1 MTFGSLRNEAD
12 QPFDCRLSDR
22 PCRRMERS
30 GPRRRRRARRYRDS
44 RAASRDGDRP
54 GGYRPLGPAH
64 VAGAAGPAQHDELLR
79 PGPAAHCGWEPHGP
93 AHQRTKGG
101 SAGGSRHDS
110 ALPRRAHRDPGRQRR
125 RGACRT
131 RHEWRGQR
139 GAARGPGGVRDAGDH
154 HATDRERYGVPVG
167 QRRLARSGRQRA
179 HDPRR
184 RQLPARRNPQG
195 RPGLRPILLAGRRQL
210 RGHRRREPRGQYG
223 DRQQGRAAAHEE
235 RQHEALPL
243 DRGLP

>member
-1 MTFGSLRNEAD
+1 
-12 QPFDCRLSDR
+12 
-22 PCRRMERS
+22 MERS

-44 RAASRDGDRP
+44 RAASGDGGSTGRISP
-54 GGYRPLGPAH
+54 SRASTRCWSCWICTARRTSSAWAGLLIAGGSST
-64 VAGAAGPAQHDELLR
+64 VLLI
-79 PGPAAHCGWEPHGP
+79 
-93 AHQRTKGG
+93 QRTQGG

-139 GAARGPGGVRDAGDH
+139 GAARGPGGVRDAGDR
-154 HATDRERYGVPVG
+154 HATDREGHGVPVG

-184 RQLPARRNPQG
+184 RRLPARRNPQS
-195 RPGLRPILLAGRRQL
+195 RSGLRPILLAGRRPAS
-210 RGHRRREPRGQYG
+210 RTRS
-223 DRQQGRAAAHEE
+223 A
-235 RQHEALPL
+235 
-243 DRGLP
+243 